1 MKRTWSFIAIV
12 ILFILVFGS
21 VVQASIAITDFKS
34 SVSILKS
41 GDLDVIETIAVAFT
55 TPYHGI
61 ERWIPVSYR
70 RPTGERITIGLKVTG
85 VTLDGGRV
93 PYAVSRRG
101 DDVRIR
107 IGDSDLTITGDHTYV
122 ITYTVSRALLF
133 HKDYIQLY
141 WNATG
146 NKWKIPIDRAEAL
159 VTLPPGVKPQDVDA
173 VSYVGYTGSR
183 TRGTPPQVDDNGRL
197 VFTADALVPGEG
209 LTIDVAIPRD
219 EAGIAAPT
227 TGEKVIWFLSA
238 NKYAGLPLLAL
249 VGMFILWLKVGKDPA
264 KGTIAPQFA
273 PPRSIHPGEA
283 GILIDDRAD
292 LRDITAMVIG
302 LAVNGYIKIRE
313 ISPDEA
319 GLIAEVK
326 GEVRK
331 LFGRS
336 GPADYEFIK
345 LKGPDDKLTQA
356 EKRLMNA
363 IFDDTHPEKR
373 TLSSLE
379 NEFYQHLPQIKADL
393 YSELIKKGYYPH
405 NPERVRGFYLTLG
418 FMIIV
423 FAAFLGIFYSSLYL
437 GLSVGICG
445 LIVSAFAPIMPRKTK
460 KGVQVYRDLL
470 GLSEYIRRTEVKQM
484 EFHDAPEKDPK
495 LFSKLLPYA
504 MAFNLTRIWTK
515 QFEGLMQSPPD
526 WYVGASPVFHGHL
539 FYLSMMNLSSGME
552 RTFVSA
558 PRTSGGG
565 KSAWGGGASFGG
577 GFSGGGF
584 GGGGGG
590 GW

>member
-1 MKRTWSFIAIV
+1 MKRVWLCIV
-12 ILFILVFGS
+12 AVVLFAAAA
-21 VVQASIAITDFKS
+21 QASITVTDFTS
-34 SVSILKS
+34 AIVMHKS
-41 GDLDVIETIAVAFT
+41 GDLTVTETIAVTFT
-55 TPYHGI
+55 TPHHGI
-61 ERWIPVSYR
+61 YRDITYSYR
-70 RPTGERITIGLKVTG
+70 APNTGERITIGIKVSK
-85 VTLDGGRV
+85 VVLDGGAV
-93 PYAVSRRG
+93 PYTVGRHG
-101 DDVRIR
+101 DDIRIR
-107 IGDSDLTITGDHTYV
+107 IGDPDRTITGDHTYV

-146 NKWKIPIDRAEAL
+146 NKWEIPIDRAEAL

-197 VFTADALVPGEG
+197 VFTAAALVPGEG

-238 NKYAGLPLLAL
+238 NKYAFLPPLTLI
-249 VGMFILWLKVGKDPA
+249 GMFILWFKVGKDPA
-264 KGTIAPQFA
+264 KGTIAPQFS
-273 PPRSIHPGEA
+273 PPKDIHPGEA

-302 LAVNGYIKIRE
+302 LAVNGYIKIKE
-313 ISPDEA
+313 LQPEET
-319 GLIAEVK
+319 GMLEQVK
-326 GEVRK
+326 K

-336 GPADYEFIK
+336 GPVDYEFIK
-345 LKGPDDKLTQA
+345 LRDPDDKLTRA

-363 IFDDTHPEKR
+363 IFDATHADKR

-418 FMIIV
+418 FMIVV

-445 LIVSAFAPIMPRKTK
+445 LIISAFAPIMPRKTK

-470 GLSEYIRRTEVKQM
+470 GLSEYIRRAEVKQM

>member
-1 MKRTWSFIAIV
+1 MKKAFVLLIVLIGFGVIA
-12 ILFILVFGS
+12 
-21 VVQASIAITDFKS
+21 QASLRITDFQS
-34 SVSILKS
+34 AIVLEQS
-41 GDLDVIETIAVAFT
+41 GELTVTETIGVTFFS
-55 TPYHGI
+55 PHHGI

-85 VTLDGGRV
+85 VTLDERSV
-93 PYAVSRRG
+93 PYTVRSRG
-101 DDVRIR
+101 GSVYIR
-107 IGDSDLTITGDHTYV
+107 IGDPDLTITGDHTYT
-122 ITYTVSRALLF
+122 ISYTVSRALLF
-133 HKDYIQLY
+133 HEDYIQLY
-141 WNATG
+141 WNVTG
-146 NKWKIPIDRAEAL
+146 NEWSIPIDHATAVL
-159 VTLPPGVKPQDVDA
+159 TLPSGIDPAHVSTT
-173 VSYVGYTGSR
+173 SYVGYQGST
-183 TRGTPPQVDDNGRL
+183 TRGAPAQLDPQGRL
-197 VFTADALVPGEG
+197 VFTADALTPGEG
-209 LTIDVAIPRD
+209 LTIDVSIPRN

-227 TGEKVIWFLSA
+227 AGERMMWFLSA
-238 NKYAGLPLLAL
+238 NKYAFLPPLTLI
-249 VGMFILWLKVGKDPA
+249 GMFLLWFKVGKDPA
-264 KGTIAPQFA
+264 KGTIAPRFS
-273 PPRSIHPGEA
+273 PPKDVHPGEA

-302 LAVNGYIKIRE
+302 LAVAGYIKIKE
-313 ISPDEA
+313 IQ
-319 GLIAEVK
+319 AEETGMLEQVK
-326 GEVRK
+326 K

-336 GPADYEFIK
+336 GPVDYEFVK
-345 LKGPDDKLTQA
+345 LREPDDKLTRA

-363 IFDDTHPEKR
+363 IFDSTHPESR

-405 NPERVRGFYLTLG
+405 NPERVRGFYAVLG
-418 FMIIV
+418 MMIIG
-423 FAAFLGIFYSSLYL
+423 FGIFLGIFAASFYL
-437 GLSVGICG
+437 GIAVGLCG
-445 LIVSAFAPIMPRKTK
+445 LIVLAFSPIMPRKTK
-460 KGVQVYRDLL
+460 KGVEVYRDLL
-470 GLSEYIRRTEVKQM
+470 GLSEYIRRAEVKQM
-484 EFHDAPEKDPK
+484 EFHDAPEKNPK

-515 QFEGLMQSPPD
+515 QFEGLLQEPPD

-539 FYLSMMNLSSGME
+539 FYLSMMNLSNGME

-590 GW
+590 SW

>member
-1 MKRTWSFIAIV
+1 MKRILVLLVILAGFGVFAQASLRVTDFQSAIV
-12 ILFILVFGS
+12 VNR
-21 VVQASIAITDFKS
+21 
-34 SVSILKS
+34 S
-41 GDLDVIETIAVAFT
+41 GELAVTETINVTFLS
-55 TPYHGI
+55 PHHGI
-61 ERWIPVSYR
+61 ERWIRISYR
-70 RPTGERITIGLKVTG
+70 RPTGERITIGLKVTR
-85 VTLDGGRV
+85 VTLDGDSV
-93 PYAVSRRG
+93 PYAISWRG
-101 DDVRIR
+101 DAIYIR
-107 IGDSDLTITGDHTYV
+107 IGVPDVTITGAHTYV
-122 ITYTVSRALLF
+122 ISYIVSHALLF

-146 NKWKIPIDRAEAL
+146 NEWEIPIDHASVLLAL
-159 VTLPPGVKPQDVDA
+159 PSGVDPDHVRTT
-173 VSYVGYTGSR
+173 SYVGYTGST
-183 TRGTPPQVDDNGRL
+183 TRGAPAHLDSQGRFVFEADNL
-197 VFTADALVPGEG
+197 SPGEG

-227 TGEKVIWFLSA
+227 AWDRTKWFLAA
-238 NKYAGLPLLAL
+238 NKYAFLPPLTLI
-249 VGMFILWLKVGKDPA
+249 GMFILWLKKGKDPA
-264 KGTIAPQFA
+264 KGTIAPQFS
-273 PPRSIHPGEA
+273 PPKDVHPGEA

-302 LAVNGYIKIRE
+302 LAVNGYIKIKE
-313 ISPDEA
+313 IQPEEA
-319 GLIAEVK
+319 GMLEQVK
-326 GEVRK
+326 K

-336 GPADYEFIK
+336 GPVDYEFIK
-345 LKGPDDKLTQA
+345 LKDPDDKLTRA

-363 IFDDTHPEKR
+363 IFDDTHAAKR

-418 FMIIV
+418 FMVIV
-423 FAAFLGIFYSSLYL
+423 FAVFIGLYYSSLYL
-437 GLSVGICG
+437 GMAVGISA
-445 LIVSAFAPIMPRKTK
+445 LIILAFAPIMPRKTK

-470 GLSEYIRRTEVKQM
+470 GLSEYIRRAEVRQM
-484 EFHDAPEKDPK
+484 EFHDAPEKAPN

-515 QFEGLMQSPPD
+515 QFEGLLQSPPD